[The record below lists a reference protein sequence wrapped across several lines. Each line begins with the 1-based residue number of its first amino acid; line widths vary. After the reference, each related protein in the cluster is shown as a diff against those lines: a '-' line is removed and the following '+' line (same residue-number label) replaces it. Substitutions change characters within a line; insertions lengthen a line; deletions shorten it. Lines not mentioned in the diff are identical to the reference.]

1 VLIKDANW
9 QVCWRIT
16 GHFTGRD
23 CNHRSFF
30 LDSTSDGEFLIVFR
44 KPESLEISRRA
55 VEASA
60 HDIDGYHNRQKRMWE
75 SGTPLE
81 ALVELDRISEAG
93 NQWPM
98 DSLFC

>member
-1 VLIKDANW
+1 MQIGKSVGELLA
-9 QVCWRIT
+9 T
-16 GHFTGRD
+16 LRD
-23 CNHRSFF
+23 ETAIIVAFF

-60 HDIDGYHNRQKRMWE
+60 HDIDRYHNRQKRMWE

-81 ALVELDRISEAG
+81 ALVDLDRISEAG